1 MDKQQLRTVHA
12 QETPQLQEPEDSAA
26 PFHLQI
32 WVEQRVYHEQYK
44 CRLRLRNFNPVP
56 DGKWQHN
63 CGSAMQRTGNPHDS
77 EGTSILIG
85 GTDVLRTYY
94 NSDFAVTGVGCKD
107 ERRLNNQIASY
118 PHRGLSHRR
127 LSNNNLTDEDC
138 IRVSHMAQ
146 PSQFWLAPA
155 LGNVHQLHQCESV
168 TKERFFIL
176 FRYTLHF
183 SSQKVYGHVDRR
195 YYIQRTM
202 FHSS

>member
-94 NSDFAVTGVGCKD
+94 NSDFAVTRVGCKY

-146 PSQFWLAPA
+146 PSVPVLACA
-155 LGNVHQLHQCESV
+155 RSRQRASVHQWASV
-168 TKERFFIL
+168 TKGDKQRFYFISLHNAL
-176 FRYTLHF
+176 FITKSLWTCR
-183 SSQKVYGHVDRR
+183 
-195 YYIQRTM
+195 
-202 FHSS
+202 